1 MNKINLKGLDET
13 IVHEKLDNGLNIYVL
28 RKKQF
33 NSYSAYLIANYGA
46 AINEFQPINESKMH
60 KFPDGIAHF
69 LEHKMFEQESGPSV
83 MEKFSSLGGVCNA
96 FTNYEY
102 TTYYVNGTDNF
113 YENLNFLIDYV
124 QDPYFTDENVKKE
137 KEIID
142 QERLMGKD
150 NPYRIFH
157 LKILDNLFVNYNYGK
172 LVEGEKEDI
181 FSITKEDLYRC
192 YNTFYNP
199 SNMSLI
205 IVSNESEKKVI
216 EEVKKNQSK
225 KKFDKSQDINIKRI
239 EEPLKVYKEYEEI
252 YGDISKTEVAYS
264 IKIPFIEDFDKEKYT
279 IYIYCL
285 LLMNFGKISNFPLE
299 LKEKNLID
307 SNIGVNVDKYGDY
320 IIVNLT
326 TSSDEYKKVISL
338 FKEKID
344 NLELS
349 EEIFNLLKK
358 NLVSRF
364 VYYFMSID
372 SIMNYLYAEYY
383 DSKEIQGETFIKY
396 KELNYDELK
405 FVNSKLNLSNVS
417 VTIMKPLD
425 NKE

>member
-417 VTIMKPLD
+417 VTIMKPLK